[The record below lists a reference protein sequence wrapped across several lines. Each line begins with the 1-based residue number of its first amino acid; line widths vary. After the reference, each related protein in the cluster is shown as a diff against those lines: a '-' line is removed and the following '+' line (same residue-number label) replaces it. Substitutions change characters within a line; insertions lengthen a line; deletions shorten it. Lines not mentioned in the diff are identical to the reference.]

1 VRSTPGPPRASYQFV
16 KHLDSFVWN
25 FDGETEPLMPDFDRE
40 GEEWT
45 ACDLTSGKLDTLSD
59 VEFI

>member
-1 VRSTPGPPRASYQFV
+1 
-16 KHLDSFVWN
+16 
-25 FDGETEPLMPDFDRE
+25 MPDFDRE

-45 ACDLTSGKLDTLSD
+45 ACDLTSGKLDKLSD